1 MRRNRIT
8 MAVLQHILLP
18 LLSVFTLLIV
28 DATSILSYFYSLLLF
43 FLFNRIIT
51 GKCIIIFLLRYFCL
65 FVIII

>member
-43 FLFNRIIT
+43 FSLI
-51 GKCIIIFLLRYFCL
+51 G
-65 FVIII
+65 